1 MSTDPSYHDSNA
13 LTRQVYQAME
23 RAGIDAEAFMAE
35 LGLSPEA
42 IEQRDRRTLHERIPH
57 FWERLEQETGDTNIG
72 LHVGRFLPTFGGEV
86 LEYLFLSSMT
96 FGEGLDRALRYQ
108 ALLSGAA
115 MGSLSLDGETA
126 ILTIDSALPAVNA
139 NRHLYECLS
148 QGIIGFFRSVT
159 DGSFTP
165 RRTEFAAPAPESSA
179 EEQQYLQCDLAY
191 DSPHNCIRFDVAV
204 LDRPSPHAEP
214 RLVEL
219 HERVAEDRLKELDA
233 TDFVIA
239 ARRAIARELER
250 GTPSLAQVAER
261 LHVPQR
267 ELRSRLAAADTSFN
281 KELDRYR
288 ERLACRLLYRTNQ
301 SIDEI
306 VYLTGFS
313 EPSTFYRAFRRWRD
327 ETPIQYRQR
336 MRQRG
341 KSPAPAA

>member
-165 RRTEFAAPAPESSA
+165 RRIDFAAPAPESSA
-179 EEQQYLQCDLAY
+179 EAEQYLQCDLAY
-191 DSPHNCIRFDVAV
+191 DLPLIH
-204 LDRPSPHAEP
+204 L
-214 RLVEL
+214 
-219 HERVAEDRLKELDA
+219 
-233 TDFVIA
+233 
-239 ARRAIARELER
+239 
-250 GTPSLAQVAER
+250 
-261 LHVPQR
+261 
-267 ELRSRLAAADTSFN
+267 
-281 KELDRYR
+281 
-288 ERLACRLLYRTNQ
+288 
-301 SIDEI
+301 
-306 VYLTGFS
+306 
-313 EPSTFYRAFRRWRD
+313 
-327 ETPIQYRQR
+327 
-336 MRQRG
+336 
-341 KSPAPAA
+341 